1 MIGTGIDVRVKIQD
15 IVSSQLPEYIRSDSP
30 LTDDFLKQFYVSQ
43 EFQGGAMD
51 FATNLDQYLDL
62 ANLTTEAI
70 SGEFFLTQSISE
82 EDSVVFVNSTKSF
95 PNEWGLLKVDDEI
108 LTYTGITTNSFTGVI
123 RGFSGITSYTDP
135 SNPAEL
141 VFEQTTAAS
150 HEIEASV
157 KNLSTLFLKEFYEKI
172 KFTFAPGF
180 ENIEVNSEINTG
192 NWIRQA
198 RSFYQTKGSEESFEI
213 LFRVLYGQ
221 DPTVIDLEQFLIKSS
236 DAAYSRRDF
245 SVAIPIE
252 GNPSEL
258 KGKTIFQSNDVSV
271 FGAVSEIEPFTR
283 DGRLYYRLYLFVSND
298 EIKNERKLFTIPGRT
313 KAQRAWKQGDTTI
326 TVDTTIGFRDNNEFI
341 TQDGTIFKYEE
352 RTVNQFLGVTCS
364 DLEKTIAIGDEIIDD
379 ITVFGINDKGEEVRL
394 RLTGTLSDISFD
406 EDGVPFT
413 SIGEKIVV
421 DTLGENI
428 LPATAT
434 RDAQDYADIV
444 ANSFIYNTSVRF
456 EVLETNGS
464 TFSINAS
471 YLDKSYINEGDF
483 VDFLTRNSQE
493 VLLENRVVNS
503 VDFLNATITV
513 SDTSGLPLNALI
525 DIRRK
530 QNFATS
536 SNTNIDYGNDAV
548 LSNVINLY
556 DAREYDSNF
565 YVATNSLPS
574 YEMDVEVIESVIS
587 GITTTNFEEFDKFE
601 DVFNTLVFETPVPF
615 LTGDLIRYTT
625 NSKVTT
631 PICEISEYF
640 VEVLSDPRKIRLF
653 ISPSFI
659 GSTNAV
665 GFNGVVSPGDHIF
678 TLATQSGREIRSQR
692 TYRKIPISDTQLL
705 QNITI
710 SRTPVEV
717 DPGTVAVLT
726 NGVEILSYKG
736 ASKVYLGPIVEVD
749 PVAGG
754 RGYSVTSPPE
764 IIIEDPDLQLVA
776 PTTVGPSTAY
786 VTPVI
791 KGKLEKILIDPQ
803 DFDVDKVFSI
813 SVVGGNSPGASAI
826 PLIERRRRSVPFD
839 SRIVAL
845 GGGIDAEDESILFL
859 NDHKFSLGE
868 EIVYNSKGAQSISIA
883 RAGGTNSGSA
893 ANVLAD
899 GGIYYCEPLNS
910 RTIRIYP
917 TQGDLRAG
925 VNTVGFTSTGNGYG
939 IQSFDTLSK
948 SRITGATIIE
958 DGGDFYYR
966 NMQFRPENVFIEYD
980 EIRYPK
986 HGFNSG
992 ELVEYGNT
1000 ETSIGGLSTSNQYYV
1015 EKLTDDSFKLADAG
1029 IGGTSKF
1036 DYDRKDFVNFTS
1048 TGVGTHNVKY
1058 PDVVVDIVVSFAST
1072 VTGIITATPFIR
1084 GEIES
1089 TYVDEGGYYGSD
1101 ILNFQK
1107 NPKVTTVRGEGARL
1121 TPVVVEGEIISILIL
1136 SKGINYPDSPDVIVT
1151 DPEGG
1156 GQGAVLRAI
1165 VVDGS
1170 IEEVLIL
1177 SPGLGYKQETTKTTV
1192 VDPADGAILT
1202 PRIRD
1207 LSVNLQERFGFQ
1219 SLIDNNYAIVSY
1231 DRTIRE
1237 NVYNDVGFTHSPI
1250 IGWANDG
1257 NPIYGGFALDDP
1269 ENFNSG
1275 FRAMKTAYELDPS
1288 IIEGRPSEFL
1298 YPSGFF
1304 VEDFKYVDNGDLDE
1318 YNGRYCRTP
1327 EFPNGVYAYF
1337 AGISTDAQ
1345 SLEREPQFPYFVG
1358 PKFRDAPI
1366 RSRSGDVDQDFNIN
1380 DKPIYRNTQPYAVGN
1395 PFMGS
1400 EFLDQSYLF
1409 DTQEAIIDTIK
1420 QGGVDG
1426 IDIIG
1431 AGVSYS
1437 IGEIAVFDQEQDN
1450 LSVVISEITGKE
1462 VLSVINEKLEYTKD
1476 VTKIVRKDKT
1486 TVSVYV
1492 DPKHDYLDDDSV
1504 VFSGLTTSLESLGGT
1519 KRIAVDNSFM
1529 TLFSPME
1536 ANQFPGYTDIFVNS
1550 LTDNIS
1556 VGSSLVVGFG
1566 LTTEGCEIINIF
1578 PINKALRVLRPLGL
1592 GISFGIG
1599 AQLNVI
1605 PDRFDVSVTLPEFE
1619 SQLDEVYYFN
1629 PLQTVGFGTRGA
1641 DGKSFGTVYS
1651 IGNINYNLDIPVGR
1665 IFAPDHGFVGVEPA
1679 IFSIGDED
1687 DDRLVIDDGTTIS
1700 PLPSTGTTE
1709 QLIFVERLSRDYIG
1723 IRTSA
1728 DGNNVFIPGGGEDL
1742 PTYSIRTTR
1751 YSEGANIARLD
1762 AVVTTATPH
1771 ELENGDAITMR
1782 ILPTGDSG
1790 VGTDKEVTLLFD
1802 EISQS
1807 LITNPRNVEPVG
1819 IDTVANIIN
1828 IESHNFV
1835 LGDYVLY
1842 TSVGIES
1849 VGGLE
1854 LHQKYYV
1861 VPFDSNRF
1869 QLAETF
1875 EDIKPGSE
1883 LIIDLT
1889 SVGVSTHTFSLVNP
1903 KIAVTKNNN
1912 IKFDVSD
1919 PSLLG
1924 YELKFFYDQT
1934 LTEIFESN
1942 GIDDEFPI
1950 VGVGTLGLEDGVR
1963 TINYSPNNPTAIYY
1977 GVEKGGYISTADTD
1991 TINNNTVVLIESN
2004 YNISNRIVNV
2014 GLNTFKYSLYNNPES
2029 TEYFAIDADIQY
2041 KTSSRNALGGVA
2053 NTRIISSGD
2062 NFSDL
2067 PEFIT
2072 INSEFGSAATLRAKS
2087 DSIGKLANFNI
2098 QNPGWSY
2105 SADNTLNPKGII
2117 QSKIEF
2123 GDSDFITSIDILS
2136 SGSGYQNAPNSV
2148 LVDAVTRQVI
2158 ESGSIEFAVQN
2169 SGISEVIID
2178 VAPSGLSKNRHELFT
2193 TNNSNGIPI
2202 LTINSIDQ
2210 NVGVVT
2216 FGIQTPILGY
2226 ATKPFEVGDRV
2237 FIENI
2242 ISEFGEFANMNSE
2255 DYGYSFFQ
2263 VVDEGIEDGRIFIGV
2278 KYPEEAIDNIGVAVT
2293 FQGAFSSVV
2302 NKNIYPEFTVNQNTA
2317 ILIVGERV
2325 SIIDELGNAADTD
2338 LVVEQSNTNFFKVR
2352 GGYDIL
2358 PGDVLK
2364 GNVSGITVTITAI
2377 DSSECR
2383 FEIGA
2388 VSRISTGWNNQ
2399 TGFLNE
2405 EYQVT
2410 PDNDYYQNL
2419 SYSIKS
2425 EVTFEEMIGPINR
2438 LVHPAGLKNF
2448 ADVKLESSAGIAF
2461 TSSTGTSITV
2471 DLIGLTDVELT
2482 PLRVDRINN
2491 FDLGYDQNVRDNITN
2506 AIRFNSR
2513 TPNKRLTD
2521 YIEVRT
2527 NRVLLHDD
2535 ISNEFI
2541 DADNVRS
2548 QKEYIDFNVI
2558 NSLYTRG
2565 LLQVRNPF
2573 TDQVELTEIIA
2584 LTYDNN
2590 AFTLQKAIVS
2600 DNEKGYGTFEAIALP
2615 STEYTMRY
2623 TSDDQEEF
2631 DVDLKLFT
2639 NSFTF
2644 EDESFKQIGN
2654 AQLGGLERSIESG
2667 SQAIVFTASS
2677 EQIEAISLQVTL
2689 IDSRD
2694 QASYVEIYA
2703 FRIRDDAFQA
2713 IYGFSGNTLKN
2724 VNEDFVGEFNV
2735 KVDSV
2740 SGADVLLVEYQ
2751 NTSDGTILLTT
2762 KSTEF
2767 SETTLGSTPYRFKR
2781 GNIPAGTERSLILD
2795 SLRNVGPVTSPIE
2808 LARYDSGLFQSV
2820 RSLVYLRNDT
2830 FATIQQVMFV
2840 NSAGSTYT
2848 NEYPFITE
2856 GDGIPGPGIGT
2867 FGAEVVGPD
2876 MVLFFYPDTNLAG
2889 GNISA
2894 NVYNETIYRDLDSL
2908 NYRNIPLVYAQ
2919 SEETYFI
2926 DRFIAPLGQRTNNVR
2941 FPLRYEGIPIYQKT
2955 IDPATDLID
2964 IGSNGFN
2971 VIDSPD
2977 HFFSTGERL
2986 FYTPESSVKELAS
2999 EAIDIQSINIPG
3011 IGITTKM
3018 PNVVYAIKR
3027 DLNRFSVAGTYD
3039 DAINRDALII
3049 TGIGSG
3055 NAHTFEMS
3063 QKLEKTVITI
3073 DGVLQSPIT
3082 SSNKVYTLDETIDET
3097 EELLTL
3103 AGIGTISVGDLLL
3116 VGGTEFV
3123 KIDNVGFG
3131 TGTEGPINNT
3141 GTTPLIRVERGVVGS
3156 IATSHTQGASM
3167 DLYRGSYNLVASDI
3181 IFTEAPSG
3189 KGALTVNEN
3198 NLVEFNSSFQGR
3210 TFLQR
3215 EYDKIAVFDD
3225 ISDKFDG
3232 ETSAFTLTSAGST
3245 INEIENGSGL
3255 LLINDI
3261 YQTPTTD
3268 NNEGNNYEYAYN
3280 PVAGINS
3287 VIFTGIT
3294 SENGDQVLSEFDV
3307 NQNQIPRGGL
3317 IVSLGS
3323 TPGLGYAP
3331 LYGASIEA
3339 EVSGGAITGIIT
3351 ENQIGVTT
3359 DIKYADYDNET
3370 GEMVVTAYGEPTTAK
3385 INIGVATYQNISG
3398 QLLIESP
3405 VSLSSINLDEG
3416 DVVVIEGLEFDCAG
3430 LSTESI
3436 PVVNAPYDH
3445 VSGIVTVT
3453 LSSPHNS
3460 EIGERIVL
3468 TGLNYVCNSYQLNAV
3483 DIIDAPYDDVTGIV
3497 TITTAIP
3504 HTLVPSDTVQLR
3516 GLEYECNGTSL
3527 ETFNVLDVLYDYTTG
3542 ITTVTLDGAHGS
3554 RTGWRIQLSDIE
3566 FDCDGASLRTLDVTD
3581 APYDSTTG
3589 LATVTF
3595 FGNHLAS
3602 VGERMQL
3609 SGIEYECEGTSFVT
3623 LNVVDAPYNATTG
3636 RAIIDLDAPHNQV
3649 VGSRVQ
3655 LSGIEYE
3662 CAGTSLST
3670 LNVFNAQYDNTSGI
3684 TTLTFLANHDSEV
3697 GDRIQLSGLEFDCPD
3712 SLDIF
3717 NVLGAGYNNATGI
3730 LTVRCSTSNANLFVG
3745 RKVRLEN
3752 IDFRCAVGPELK
3764 TYPVNPDF
3772 EYDVLTVIDA
3782 TTFEINV
3789 GYSTRSS
3796 SIIAAE
3802 FDTDSGITT
3811 ITIDNPDK
3819 SIIAGEQV
3827 RIDSLVF
3834 DDSYTGT
3841 NRFYDITNV
3850 VDSTTFEISNESSY
3864 VSAGVV
3870 TADYDNLTGIV
3881 EIILTQ
3887 DAVDSVSVGSSV
3899 LLTNFKWVCS
3909 QPGISTYP
3917 VTPSSFEVLSVTGVG
3932 GTIITVGAGTTS
3944 EPHFYYGSGQVDI
3957 NYYAPTFIS
3966 GAVTLGYEENIFQ
3979 YDSQAT
3985 AKLGFTTTTYP
3996 DGINGYEFEV
4006 IEVLANNRLA
4016 VNVGPSSITHNYVSG
4031 GIGTVGFTTNFF
4043 PDGTYGYEFEIL
4055 SVPST
4060 TQLEVSVGAI
4070 PGIVHN
4076 YVSGGIATVGLT
4088 TNFFPDGT
4096 NGYEFEILDI
4106 NSPNTLTINVG
4117 SIPGITHT
4125 YVTGGI
4131 GTVGFTTDNY
4141 PDGTNG
4147 YEFEILET
4155 PSLNTLVVN
4164 TGAAPY
4170 PHTYVSGGIGT
4181 VGITTTVFPDGT
4193 NGYQFVVLSVG
4204 SATEF
4209 TVNVGAIGGIEHTY
4223 VGAGTAFVGFTTTIF
4238 PDGTNGYEF
4247 EITDILGSRVFACNV
4262 GPSPF
4267 PHEYDFGGEATV
4279 GFNTSIF
4286 PDKDPAY
4293 EVVSIVNDNIFSI
4306 DVGSII
4312 RIPHTYIGGG
4322 TFQRHEPFFFGADG
4336 QQPEFVYLN
4345 RIEFSCP
4352 SPEGGGYDR
4361 SLKVVEAPYD
4371 ETTGIVTIKTS
4382 GQHKRVAGN
4391 LVTLRD
4397 LQYDCAGTSETTLNV
4412 TNVIY
4417 DDLSGISTITFDA
4430 AHGSEN
4436 GYFLQLSGIEFD
4448 CAGTS
4453 LTTLTVLD
4461 APYDNTTGIVTVLFD
4476 GEHKTST
4483 GQTVQLTGLGYTC
4496 NNTSLTE
4503 LGIVTANYANLSGV
4517 VTLEV
4522 DGAHGRLSG
4531 DKIRLEDLTFSCDSG
4546 GLPGSNVF
4554 PRPEVEGTEF
4564 EVTNVISPT
4573 ELQINV
4579 GGNVFAH
4586 EYEFGG
4592 SMFVGITSTIF
4603 PSGNDGYEF
4612 TVLTT
4617 PDENTI
4623 TIGVGTLPF
4632 GQEYVTGGIGTCG
4645 ITTTFFPDGT
4655 NGYRFE
4661 ILDTPSLTTLVV
4673 NTGAAPGIQHTYVS
4687 GGIGTVGFTT
4697 SYFPDGTNGYEF
4709 PIQTV
4714 LDSFTVELNVGPV
4727 PGIVHT
4733 YVDGGTMSVGLNTDF
4748 FPDKAEAF
4756 PFVFL
4761 DDAAHFRV
4769 LVGRSEFDHTYVD
4782 GGTIGQ
4788 YSMNN
4793 VGSGYNFPVVSIGIT
4808 EKGHV
4813 GTAASIIAIPGPGGE
4828 LTNFT
4833 ILDPGSGY
4841 TNPYIWAPDPNYAN
4855 LPVTGV
4861 FRRSTGFGTETGNN
4875 LFITCE
4881 VGASKTTAI
4890 GRSEFFE
4897 VSNFE
4902 LSNQGFGFLPGD
4914 VVEVVGLVT
4923 DKRLSAPIEPFQVT
4937 ILETFT
4943 DNFSAWN
4950 FGELDYIDSVKRLQ
4964 DGDRTRFPLI
4974 YKGEPFSFEQNP
4986 ADEESS
4992 AIDLDS
4998 ILLIFVNTVLQ
5009 VPGLN
5014 YTFDGGTSFDFA
5026 RAPFKEDDIDIY
5038 FYRGKRN
5045 VDSRIVTEVD
5055 ESIRPGDELQ
5065 IKKNDALEDTK
5076 TQNIRTVTEIASSD
5090 TVRTN
5095 LYFGNNDIEEVKPR
5109 EVAWDKQKRDIFI
5122 YGEVAPKT
5130 RDSLE
5135 PIIRPNSSII
5145 ASVDKAATEIFV
5157 DNSFLF
5163 EYESEVLSDV
5173 VLRGLT
5179 GRMYKK
5185 LSSFETASLEA
5196 VVDPDG
5202 FISSVN
5208 IIDPGLGYPPGGAGV
5223 IVYIDPPPGVS
5234 APPDDPRRCQL
5245 LVIFNAAG
5253 SVLNAAILNR
5263 GSGYLPEKPPL
5274 ITVVEPPLTE
5284 GSSLTNTGDYEDIE
5298 SIEIVEGFSGII
5310 TGIQRTNGSSPVI
5323 GNGIR
5328 FFYKTDSD
5336 QGNLNAL
5343 QPGYF
5348 VVVGGTSVGLGV
5360 TAIFNSAANQ
5370 VGSGRSFIDSVYQI
5384 WDHVPFSR
5392 VGYFDVDTL
5401 PLSDPAID
5409 ILGANVGHFSWGRIA
5424 NITRDIETSIDIP
5437 VGNQLFTPDMAN
5449 YPTII
5454 RTAEGLRN
5462 EGGISK
5468 RG

>member
-62 ANLTTEAI
+62 VNLTTEAI

-82 EDSVVFVNSTKSF
+82 EDTVVFVNSTKSF

-141 VFEQTTAAS
+141 VFEETTASS
-150 HEIEASV
+150 HEVDASV

-180 ENIEVNSEINTG
+180 ENIDFNSEINTG

-245 SVAIPIE
+245 AVALPIE
-252 GNPSEL
+252 GNPTEL
-258 KGKTIFQSNDVSV
+258 KGKTIFQSNDTSV

-313 KAQRAWKQGDTTI
+313 KAQRAWNQGDTTI
-326 TVDTTIGFRDNNEFI
+326 TVDTTIGFRENNEFI
-341 TQDGTIFKYEE
+341 TADGTIFNYEE
-352 RTVNQFLGVTCS
+352 RTVNQFLGITCK
-364 DLEKTIAIGDEIIDD
+364 DPDKTVAINEEIIDD
-379 ITVFGINDKGEEVRL
+379 ITVFGISDSGERITL

-413 SIGEKIVV
+413 SVGEKIVV

-428 LPATAT
+428 LPATAS
-434 RDAQDYADIV
+434 REAQTYADIV

-456 EVLETNGS
+456 EVLEVNGS
-464 TFSINAS
+464 TFSVNAS
-471 YLDKSYINEGDF
+471 YLDKSYINEGDY
-483 VDFLTRNSQE
+483 VDFLVRNSQE
-493 VLLENRVVNS
+493 VVLSDRLVNS

-513 SDTSGLPLNALI
+513 SDTSGLPQNSLI

-574 YEMDVEVIESVIS
+574 YEMDVEIIESVIS
-587 GITTTNFEEFDKFE
+587 GISTTNFEEFDKFE
-601 DVFNTLVFETPVPF
+601 DVYTTLVFETPVSF
-615 LTGDLIRYTT
+615 LTGDLVRY
-625 NSKVTT
+625 SAPQKITT
-631 PICEISEYF
+631 PICEIGEYF
-640 VEVLSDPRKIRLF
+640 VEVLSDPRKIRLY

-659 GSTNAV
+659 GSGNAV
-665 GFNGVVSPGDHIF
+665 GYSAIISPGDHIF
-678 TLATQSGREIRSQR
+678 TLATQSGREIKSQR

-710 SRTPVEV
+710 ARTPVEV

-726 NGVEILSYKG
+726 NGVEVLSYKG
-736 ASKVYLGPIVEVD
+736 ASKVYLGPIESVD
-749 PVAGG
+749 PVAEG

-764 IIIEDPDLQLVA
+764 IIVEAPDLQLVA

-791 KGKLEKILIDPQ
+791 KGKLEQILIDPQ

-813 SVVGGNSPGASAI
+813 SVVGGNSSGASAI

-839 SRIVAL
+839 SRTVTL
-845 GGGIDAEDESILFL
+845 GGGIDPNDESILFL
-859 NDHKFSLGE
+859 SDHKFSKGE
-868 EIVYNSKGAQSISIA
+868 QVAYNSKGAKSISIA
-883 RAGGTNSGSA
+883 NAGGTNSGSA

-899 GGIYYCEPLNS
+899 GGIYFCEPLNS
-910 RTIRIYP
+910 RTIRLYP
-917 TQGDLRAG
+917 TLGDLQAG

-966 NMQFRPENVFIEYD
+966 NMKFRPENVFIEYD
-980 EIRYPK
+980 EIRYNN

-992 ELVEYGNT
+992 ELVEYGVT
-1000 ETSIGGLSTSNQYYV
+1000 ETAVGGLSTEKQYYV

-1029 IGGTSKF
+1029 VGGTSKF

-1058 PDVVVDIVVSFAST
+1058 PDVTVDIVVSFAST

-1084 GEIES
+1084 GGIES

-1107 NPKVTTVRGEGARL
+1107 NPKVTSIRGEGARL
-1121 TPVVVEGEIISILIL
+1121 SPVVVEGEIISILIL
-1136 SKGINYPDSPDVIVT
+1136 SKGINYPDAPDIIVT

-1177 SPGLGYKQETTKTTV
+1177 SPGLGYAQETTKTIV

-1207 LSVNLQERFGFQ
+1207 LSVNLEKRFGFQ

-1237 NVYNDVGFTHSPI
+1237 DVYADRGFTHSPI

-1288 IIEGRPSEFL
+1288 TIMGRPSEFL
-1298 YPSGFF
+1298 YPAGFF
-1304 VEDFKYVDNGDLDE
+1304 VEDFVYVDNGDLDE

-1366 RSRSGDVDQDFNIN
+1366 RDSSGDVDQDFNIN

-1437 IGEIAVFDQEQDN
+1437 IGEIAVFDQTQDN
-1450 LSVVISEITGKE
+1450 LSVVINEITGKE
-1462 VLSVINEKLEYTKD
+1462 VLSVVNEKLEYTKD
-1476 VTKIVRKDKT
+1476 FTKIVKKTNT
-1486 TVSVYV
+1486 TVEVFV
-1492 DPKHDYLDDDSV
+1492 DPKHEYLDDDSV
-1504 VFSGLTTSLESLGGT
+1504 VFSGLTTSLERLSGT
-1519 KRIAVDNSFM
+1519 QRISVDNSRM
-1529 TLFSPME
+1529 SLFSPME
-1536 ANQFPGYTDIFVNS
+1536 ANNFPGYTDIFVNS

-1566 LTTEGCEIINIF
+1566 LTTEGCEILNIF
-1578 PINKALRVLRPLGL
+1578 PTNKALRVSRPLGL
-1592 GISFGIG
+1592 GVSFGIG
-1599 AQLNVI
+1599 SLINVVT
-1605 PDRFDVSVTLPEFE
+1605 DRFEVNVTLPEFE
-1619 SQLDEVYYFN
+1619 SRVDEIYYFN
-1629 PLQTVGFGTRGA
+1629 PLQTIGFGTRGA
-1641 DGKSFGTVYS
+1641 DGNTFGTVYS

-1679 IFSIGDED
+1679 ILSIGDD
-1687 DDRLVIDDGTTIS
+1687 SDDRLVIDDGNTITAI
-1700 PLPSTGTTE
+1700 PPSGLTE
-1709 QLIFVERLSRDYIG
+1709 QPIFVERLSKDYIG

-1728 DGNNVFIPGGGEDL
+1728 DGNNLFIPSGGEDL
-1742 PTYSIRTTR
+1742 PTYSIRTVR

-1762 AVVTTATPH
+1762 AVVTTAVPH
-1771 ELENGDAITMR
+1771 QLENGDSVTMS

-1790 VGTDKEVTLLFD
+1790 IGTDTEVTLLFD

-1807 LITNPRNVEPVG
+1807 LIINPREVDSVG
-1819 IDTVANIIN
+1819 IDTEANIIN
-1828 IESHNFV
+1828 LVSHNFI
-1835 LGDYVLY
+1835 LGDHVLY
-1842 TSVGIES
+1842 TSGIS
-1849 VGGLE
+1849 SIGGLE
-1854 LHQKYYV
+1854 LHQKYFV
-1861 VPFDSNRF
+1861 VPFDDNRF

-1883 LIIDLT
+1883 LIINLT
-1889 SVGVSTHTFSLVNP
+1889 SAGIGTHVFSLVNP

-1912 IKFDVSD
+1912 VKFDVSH
-1919 PSLLG
+1919 PSLLD
-1924 YELKFFYDQT
+1924 YDLKFFYDQT

-1942 GIDDEFPI
+1942 GIDDVFPI
-1950 VGVGTLGLEDGVR
+1950 TGIGTLGLEDGVR
-1963 TINYSPNNPTAIYY
+1963 TINYSPNNPSAVYY
-1977 GVEKGGYISTADTD
+1977 GLEKGGYISTADTD
-1991 TINNNTVVLIESN
+1991 TLNNNTVVLIESN
-2004 YNISNRIVNV
+2004 YNITNRIVNV
-2014 GLNTFKYSLYNNPES
+2014 GLNTFKYSLYNKPES
-2029 TEYFAIDADIQY
+2029 SEYFAIDADITY
-2041 KTSSRNALGGVA
+2041 KTSSRSALGGVA

-2067 PEFIT
+2067 PEYIT

-2087 DSIGKLANFNI
+2087 SEIGKLANFNI
-2098 QNPGWSY
+2098 QNPGWAY

-2148 LVDAVTRQVI
+2148 LVDAVTREVI
-2158 ESGSIEFAVQN
+2158 ESGSIEFEVQN
-2169 SGISEVIID
+2169 SGISEVIVD

-2202 LTINSIDQ
+2202 LTINTIDNQ
-2210 NVGVVT
+2210 AGIVT

-2226 ATKPFEVGDRV
+2226 AKKPFEVGDRV

-2263 VVDEGIEDGRIFIGV
+2263 VVNEGIEDGRIFIGV
-2278 KYPEEAIDNIGVAVT
+2278 KYPEEAINQIGVAVT

-2317 ILIVGERV
+2317 VLIVGERV

-2352 GGYDIL
+2352 GTYDIL

-2364 GNVSGITVTITAI
+2364 GNVSGITVTVTDIE
-2377 DSSECR
+2377 SSECR

-2388 VSRISTGWNNQ
+2388 VSRISTGWNDQ

-2448 ADVKLESSAGIAF
+2448 ADVKLESAAGIAF

-2506 AIRFNSR
+2506 AIRFNSK

-2541 DADNVRS
+2541 DSDNVRS
-2548 QKEYIDFNVI
+2548 QKEFIDFNVI

-2565 LLQVRNPF
+2565 LLQARNPF
-2573 TDQVELTEIIA
+2573 TDQVELTEVIA

-2590 AFTLQKAIVS
+2590 AYTLQKAIVS
-2600 DNEKGYGTFEAIALP
+2600 DNEAGYGTFEAFALP
-2615 STEYTMRY
+2615 STEYTLRY
-2623 TSDDQEEF
+2623 QLDNQEDF

-2639 NSFTF
+2639 NTFTF
-2644 EDESFKQIGN
+2644 EGESFKGIGN
-2654 AQLGGLERSIESG
+2654 AQLGGLERTVEGG
-2667 SQAIVFTASS
+2667 SQAIVFTGSS

-2689 IDSRD
+2689 IDSEE
-2694 QASYVEIYA
+2694 QASYVEVYA

-2713 IYGFSGNTLKN
+2713 VYGFSGNSLKN
-2724 VNEDFVGEFNV
+2724 VNEDFVGEFTV

-2740 SGADVLLVEYQ
+2740 AGADVLLVEYE
-2751 NTSDGTILLTT
+2751 NTSDGTVLLTT

-2767 SETTLGSTPYRFKR
+2767 SEIPLGPTPYRFKR

-2795 SLRNVGPVTSPIE
+2795 SQRNVGPVTSPIE
-2808 LARYDSGLFQSV
+2808 LARYDSALFQSV

-2848 NEYPFITE
+2848 NEYPFLTE
-2856 GDGIPGPGIGT
+2856 GNGIPGPGIGT
-2867 FGAEVVGPD
+2867 FGAEVDGAD

-2894 NVYNETIYRDLDSL
+2894 NVYNETIYRDIDSL
-2908 NYRNIPLVYAQ
+2908 NYRNIPLVYAE

-2926 DRFIAPLGQRTNNVR
+2926 DRFIAPLGERTNNVR

-2955 IDPATDLID
+2955 IDPASDLVD
-2964 IGSNGFN
+2964 IGNNGFN
-2971 VIDSPD
+2971 VVDSPD
-2977 HFFSTGERL
+2977 HFFSTGETL
-2986 FYTPESSVKELAS
+2986 FYTAAASVKEVQAAPI
-2999 EAIDIQSINIPG
+2999 EIQSINIPG
-3011 IGITTKM
+3011 IGITDKM
-3018 PNVVYAIKR
+3018 PGVVYAIKR
-3027 DLNRFSVAGTYD
+3027 DLNRFSIAGTYE
-3039 DAINRDALII
+3039 DAISRNPLII

-3073 DGVLQSPIT
+3073 DGVLQSPIA
-3082 SSNKVYTLDETIDET
+3082 SSNKIYTLDETCDET

-3103 AGIGTISVGDLLL
+3103 AGIGTIAVGDLLL
-3116 VGGTEFV
+3116 VDDVEFV
-3123 KIDNVGFG
+3123 RIINVGFG
-3131 TGTEGPINNT
+3131 TGDEGPINNT

-3156 IATSHTQGASM
+3156 IATSHTAGASM
-3167 DLYRGSYNLVASDI
+3167 DLYRGSYNLVGSDI

-3245 INEIENGSGL
+3245 INEVENGSGL

-3268 NNEGNNYEYAYN
+3268 NNQGNNYEYTYN
-3280 PVAGINS
+3280 PIAGINS

-3331 LYGASIEA
+3331 LYGAEIEA
-3339 EVSGGAITGIIT
+3339 EVSGGAIVGVIT
-3351 ENQIGVTT
+3351 TNQIGVTT
-3359 DIKYADYDNET
+3359 DIQYADYDNET
-3370 GEMVVTAYGEPTTAK
+3370 GEMVVTAYGEPTTGK

-3398 QLLIESP
+3398 QLLIESTVP
-3405 VSLSSINLDEG
+3405 LSTIDLDKG
-3416 DVVVIEGLEFDCAG
+3416 DIVVVEGLEFDCAG

-3436 PVVNAPYDH
+3436 DVVNAPYDH
-3445 VSGIVTVT
+3445 ISGVVTVT
-3453 LSSPHNS
+3453 LAAPHNS

-3468 TGLNYVCNSYQLNAV
+3468 NDLQYSCSSYQLNAV

-3497 TITTAIP
+3497 TITTALA
-3504 HTLVPSDTVQLR
+3504 HTLVPGNNVQLR

-3527 ETFNVLDVLYDYTTG
+3527 ETFNVTNVVYDYTTG
-3542 ITTVTLDGAHGS
+3542 ITTVTLDGSHNTKSGQK
-3554 RTGWRIQLSDIE
+3554 IQLSNIE
-3566 FDCDGASLRTLDVTD
+3566 FDCAGASLSTLDVLN
-3581 APYDSTTG
+3581 APYDSTSG
-3589 LATVTF
+3589 LATITF

-3609 SGIEYECEGTSFVT
+3609 SGIEYDCEGTSFVT
-3623 LNVVDAPYNATTG
+3623 LNVIDAPYDANTG
-3636 RAIIDLDAPHNQV
+3636 IAIIDLDSPHNQIP
-3649 VGSRVQ
+3649 GSRVQ
-3655 LSGIEYE
+3655 LSGLEYE

-3670 LNVFNAQYDNTSGI
+3670 INVFNADYDNLSGI
-3684 TTLTFLANHDSEV
+3684 TTLTFLANHGSSV

-3712 SLDIF
+3712 SIDIF
-3717 NVLGAGYNNATGI
+3717 NVLGADYENTTGI
-3730 LTVRCSTSNANLFVG
+3730 LTVRCSTTNANLFVG

-3752 IDFRCAVGPELK
+3752 LQFQCNVGPDIK
-3764 TYPVNPDF
+3764 TYPLLEDK
-3772 EYDVLTVIDA
+3772 EYDLLTVVDA
-3782 TTFEINV
+3782 NTFEINV
-3789 GYSTRSS
+3789 GYSTRFSNIS
-3796 SIIAAE
+3796 NAF
-3802 FDTDSGITT
+3802 FDTESGITT
-3811 ITIDNPDK
+3811 ITIDNADP
-3819 SIIAGEQV
+3819 SIVVGETV
-3827 RIDSLVF
+3827 RIESLVF
-3834 DDSYTGT
+3834 DGSYSGT
-3841 NRFYDITNV
+3841 NADYVIDNKI
-3850 VDSTTFEISNESSY
+3850 DATTFEITNSSTY
-3864 VSAGVV
+3864 VSSGVI
-3870 TADYDNLTGIV
+3870 TATYNNVTGITT
-3881 EIILTQ
+3881 IILSQ
-3887 DAVDSVSVGSSV
+3887 DAVDAVSVGSSV
-3899 LLTNFKWVCS
+3899 ILSNFKWNCS

-3917 VTPSSFEVLSVTGVG
+3917 FTPTAFEVLSVTGVG
-3932 GTIITVGAGTTS
+3932 GTVITIGAGTTS
-3944 EPHFYYGSGQVDI
+3944 DPHFYEGSGEVDI
-3957 NYYAPTFIS
+3957 NVYAPSFIS
-3966 GAVTLGYEENIFQ
+3966 GGVVLGFEENQ
-3979 YDSQAT
+3979 YQYSTQAT

-3996 DGINGYEFEV
+3996 DGINGYEFEILDV
-4006 IEVLANNRLA
+4006 PSNNRLV
-4016 VNVGPSSITHNYVSG
+4016 VNVGASSITHNYAGG
-4031 GIGTVGFTTNFF
+4031 GIGTVGFTTSFF
-4043 PDGTYGYEFEIL
+4043 PDGTNGYEFEIL
-4055 SVPST
+4055 STPSA
-4060 TQLEVSVGAI
+4060 TQLEVSVGSI

-4076 YVSGGIATVGLT
+4076 YVSGGIATVGIT
-4088 TNFFPDGT
+4088 TTTFPDGT
-4096 NGYEFEILDI
+4096 FGYEFEIVDI

-4117 SIPGITHT
+4117 AIPGIDHT
-4125 YVTGGI
+4125 YVSGGI
-4131 GTVGFTTDNY
+4131 GTVGFTTDYY

-4147 YEFEILET
+4147 YEFDIIET
-4155 PSLNTLVVN
+4155 PSLNTIVVN
-4164 TGAAPY
+4164 TGPAPF

-4181 VGITTTVFPDGT
+4181 VGITTTIFPDGT
-4193 NGYQFVVLSVG
+4193 NGYEFQVLSVG

-4209 TVNVGAIGGIEHTY
+4209 SVNVGPIGGIEHTY
-4223 VGAGTAFVGFTTTIF
+4223 VGAGTAYVGFTTTLF

-4247 EITDILGSRVFACNV
+4247 NITDILGDRIFACNV

-4267 PHEYDFGGEATV
+4267 PHEYEQGGTATI

-4293 EVVSIVNDNIFSI
+4293 EVVSIVNENTFSI

-4322 TFQRHEPFFFGADG
+4322 TFQRHEPFFFGSDG
-4336 QQPEFVYLN
+4336 QSPQFVYLN

-4352 SPEGGGYDR
+4352 SPQGGGYDR
-4361 SLKVVEAPYD
+4361 ALKVIEAPYD

-4397 LQYDCAGTSETTLNV
+4397 LQYDCNGTSETTLNV
-4412 TNVIY
+4412 TNVVY
-4417 DDLSGISTITFDA
+4417 DDLSGISTVTFDA
-4430 AHGSEN
+4430 AHDSDP
-4436 GYFLQLSGIEFD
+4436 GYFVQLSGIEFD

-4453 LTTLTVLD
+4453 LNTLTVLD

-4476 GEHKTST
+4476 GLHKTSS

-4496 NNTSLTE
+4496 NNTSLTQ

-4522 DGAHGRLSG
+4522 DAPHGMVGG

-4564 EVTNVISPT
+4564 IVTNVVSPT

-4586 EYEFGG
+4586 DYEFGG
-4592 SMFVGITSTIF
+4592 NMFVGITSTIF
-4603 PSGNDGYEF
+4603 PSGNNGYEF
-4612 TVLTT
+4612 TVLST
-4617 PDENTI
+4617 PDESTI

-4645 ITTTFFPDGT
+4645 ITTTIFPDGT

-4661 ILDTPSLTTLVV
+4661 ILETPSLTSVV
-4673 NTGAAPGIQHTYVS
+4673 LDVGSAPGIQHTYVS

-4761 DDAAHFRV
+4761 DDAAHFRI
-4769 LVGRSEFDHTYVD
+4769 LVGRSDFDHTYVD

-4808 EKGHV
+4808 EEGHV

-4828 LTNFT
+4828 LSNFT
-4833 ILDPGSGY
+4833 ILNPGSGY

-4881 VGASKTTAI
+4881 VGAATTTAI

-4902 LSNQGFGFLPGD
+4902 LSNQGYGFLPGD
-4914 VVEVVGLVT
+4914 IVEVVGLVT
-4923 DKRLSAPIEPFQVT
+4923 DKRLSQPIEPFQVT

-5065 IKKNDALEDTK
+5065 LKKNDFYEGTK

-5130 RDSLE
+5130 RDSIE

-5157 DNSFLF
+5157 DNAFLF
-5163 EYESEVLSDV
+5163 EYETEVLNDG
-5173 VLRGLT
+5173 VLTGIT

-5185 LSSFETASLEA
+5185 LSSFETATLEA

-5202 FISSVN
+5202 FISDVTIVN
-5208 IIDPGLGYPPGGAGV
+5208 PGLGYPPGGAGV

-5263 GSGYLPEKPPL
+5263 GSGYLPERPPL

-5328 FFYKTDSD
+5328 FYYKTDSD

-5348 VVVGGTSVGLGV
+5348 VVVSGTSVGSGV

-5370 VGSGRSFIDSVYQI
+5370 IGSGTSFVDSVYQI

-5401 PLSDPAID
+5401 PLSNPGID
-5409 ILGANVGHFSWGRIA
+5409 TAGPNVGNFSWGRLA
-5424 NITRDIETSIDIP
+5424 NITRGIETSIDIP
-5437 VGNQLFTPDMAN
+5437 VGNQKFTPDMAN